1 MRGNFDS
8 KKEGNNN
15 RNQNKREKEKE
26 KEKEKE
32 GRSNVKQEGFQKG
45 IVR

>member
-26 KEKEKE
+26 KEKE

>member
-26 KEKEKE
+26 KE